1 MTSSGQTIT
10 SKKDS
15 AKTPLVIKATLPDGY
30 EPIDTQ
36 TLKML
41 FAVKEK
47 LESENAAANQLI
59 ETYKEAIANADA
71 TISNQSSIIKKYE
84 DNEALYK
91 IDAAAFDKTINNLS
105 KENKRLGRQVKLFK
119 GLSIGLPA
127 AGIATAGYFLF
138 IK

>member
-1 MTSSGQTIT
+1 M
-10 SKKDS
+10 
-15 AKTPLVIKATLPDGY
+15 IKATLPDGY